1 MNQKLVGGF
10 STNHLQKYESN
21 WIISTIFGMKTKK
34 NGNHTPKK
42 RCQPPDARRGLAD
55 VVQLLSR
62 SANPN
67 KSHRPTPAAE
77 IGGNWWWEETGFH
90 TKIRWQRIVWSCKL
104 TTLKSFV
111 KDWIPKKNSGN
122 KWYHSYYIFVTFE
135 KMKQNAI
142 SPCWKQISLNS
153 ARELMART
161 FFGKIFLG
169 SMSDGGNL
177 FQAVTKSSCF
187 LDGCLVRPSG
197 LAKKYVNAMNNQILT
212 KKQLVDGVN
221 PFVLL
226 PKLDHLP
233 R

>member
-1 MNQKLVGGF
+1 
-10 STNHLQKYESN
+10 
-21 WIISTIFGMKTKK
+21 
-34 NGNHTPKK
+34 
-42 RCQPPDARRGLAD
+42 
-55 VVQLLSR
+55 
-62 SANPN
+62 
-67 KSHRPTPAAE
+67 
-77 IGGNWWWEETGFH
+77 
-90 TKIRWQRIVWSCKL
+90 
-104 TTLKSFV
+104 V
-111 KDWIPKKNSGN
+111 KDWIPKKLGK
-122 KWYHSYYIFVTFE
+122 KWYHLYYIFVTFE

-153 ARELMART
+153 ARELIART

-169 SMSDGGNL
+169 SMSDGQL
-177 FQAVTKSSCF
+177 VPSCDKIELF

-197 LAKKYVNAMNNQILT
+197 LAKKYVNARNNQILT